1 MNLYFVMYYIFLHA
15 DPYDK
20 VGKIQKKKEKKTKH
34 IHRRLIHN
42 YILIKKERKKHIPVL
57 SSLFT

>member
-1 MNLYFVMYYIFLHA
+1 MYYIFLHA
-15 DPYDK
+15 DPYDH
-20 VGKIQKKKEKKTKH
+20 VGKIQKKEKKTKH

-42 YILIKKERKKHIPVL
+42 YILIKKGRKKHTPVL

>member
-1 MNLYFVMYYIFLHA
+1 MYYIFLHA